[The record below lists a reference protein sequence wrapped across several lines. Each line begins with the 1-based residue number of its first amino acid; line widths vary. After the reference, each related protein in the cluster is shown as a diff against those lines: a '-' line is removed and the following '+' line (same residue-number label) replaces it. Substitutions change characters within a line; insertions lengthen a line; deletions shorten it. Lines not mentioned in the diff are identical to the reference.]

1 MNISSGLKKIKL
13 LRNELKRKITIRKDN
28 FFVIIPKD
36 STLDKEQD
44 YINFESITEEIG
56 TLTKQI
62 STLREKI
69 LKTNIK
75 TNATIDD
82 DKEVSLAMLKLMIDD
97 FRSELA
103 QFNSMKDDGLFSFDR
118 RRRIRTTEE
127 EEKQV
132 PQLNDLELEERFKS
146 LEENKVKLENLLE
159 YMNTNTELVD

>member
-1 MNISSGLKKIKL
+1 MNISSALKEIKL
-13 LRNELKRKITIRKDN
+13 LRNELKRKIIIRKDN

-36 STLDKEQD
+36 STLDKEKN
-44 YINFESITEEIG
+44 YINFKSISEEIG
-56 TLTKQI
+56 ILMKQM
-62 STLREKI
+62 SALRERI

-75 TNATIDD
+75 TNVTIDD
-82 DKEVSLAMLKLMIDD
+82 ERKVSLAMLKLMIDD

-127 EEKQV
+127 EEKEV
-132 PQLNDLELEERFKS
+132 PQLNDLELEKKFKL

-159 YMNTNTELVD
+159 YMNANTELIN